1 MPTLKLNY
9 GDDFFFQ
16 EDNSTVHKAKVV
28 QDFTTNAKIK
38 ILQWPAKSPDLNIVE
53 DIWKMLSND
62 IYDGPQFQNTKYLK
76 ERIND
81 FILNFIC

>member
-16 EDNSTVHKAKVV
+16 EDNSSVHKAKVV
-28 QDFTTNAKIK
+28 QDFMTNAKIK

-53 DIWKMLSND
+53 DIWKLLSND
-62 IYDGPQFQNTKYLK
+62 IYDEPSFRTPK
-76 ERIND
+76 I
-81 FILNFIC
+81 